1 MTQDSSVG
9 ATPFIPGRDL
19 CGAFYHEA
27 VAPLLAD
34 YAPVLPHAAALI
46 GSGSEVLGFDDAMST
61 DHHWGPRVM
70 LFLTPADHAQH
81 AAAIHELLRQRL
93 PTSFRGYPTNFS
105 TPDPTDNGV
114 QLLVYVASG
123 PVNHRVTMETVA
135 GFFQDYM
142 AVDVATPLTPADW
155 LTIPQQKL
163 RTIAAGAVFHDDIG
177 LADVCAR
184 FASYPHDVWLYQMAA
199 AWARIGQ
206 EEHLMGRAGYA
217 GDELG
222 AALIGARLVHD
233 VMYLCFLQERIYAP
247 YPKWFGTAFARL
259 DCAAALQPT
268 LTAALAARTW
278 QEREAALIPAYE
290 AVARQHNALDVTPPL
305 PATTRSFFGRP
316 WQVIALHGF
325 ADALAD
331 AVTDPAV
338 AAIARRTRMGGID
351 LISDNTD
358 LREDTELRPKLAAL
372 YT

>member
-1 MTQDSSVG
+1 MTQDITAEAPS
-9 ATPFIPGRDL
+9 FIPGRDL
-19 CGAFYHEA
+19 CGAFYREA
-27 VAPLLAD
+27 VAPLLAA
-34 YAPVLPHAAALI
+34 YASDLPYAAALI

-114 QLLVYVASG
+114 QLLVHVASG

-199 AWARIGQ
+199 TWARIGQ

-233 VMYLCFLQERIYAP
+233 VMYLCFLQERTYAP

-325 ADALAD
+325 ADALAV